1 MKHKLSNYGNSDA
14 HNQIKKLMLRGE
26 KLTIGFFNEET
37 VHTGRYDGR
46 NDSGHGLNQ
55 KLLAHL
61 NMLSLRKITFTGL

>member
-26 KLTIGFFNEET
+26 KLTIGFFNEDITNYSCAWIE
-37 VHTGRYDGR
+37 
-46 NDSGHGLNQ
+46 S
-55 KLLAHL
+55 KLSAHL